1 MQIEGNVMRVCP
13 VQSGTSANGNEWRR
27 QTIVVEFFEHETDMW
42 TQKIVVQ
49 LQGHHIDDYHL
60 KEGDKV
66 RMRFGFFADE
76 WNGRYFQTIRIA
88 QDGLQVISRLDS
100 TESTESTEAKGHTEA
115 TENTESKEVKGEKDD
130 LPF

>member
-1 MQIEGNVMRVCP
+1 MRVCP

-27 QTIVVEFFEHETDMW
+27 QTVVVEFFEHETDMW
-42 TQKIVVQ
+42 TQKVVVQ

-76 WNGRYFQTIRIA
+76 WNGRFFQTIRIA
-88 QDGLQVISRLDS
+88 QDGLQVISRLER
-100 TESTESTEAKGHTEA
+100 TESIESKAQSETTEK
-115 TENTESKEVKGEKDD
+115 TESKEVKGESDE

>member
-27 QTIVVEFFEHETDMW
+27 QTVVVEFFEHETDMW
-42 TQKIVVQ
+42 TQKVVVQ

-76 WNGRYFQTIRIA
+76 WNGRFFQTIRIA
-88 QDGLQVISRLDS
+88 QDGLQVISRLER
-100 TESTESTEAKGHTEA
+100 TESIESKAQSETTEK
-115 TENTESKEVKGEKDD
+115 TESKEVKGESDE

>member
-1 MQIEGNVMRVCP
+1 MRVCP
-13 VQSGTSANGNEWRR
+13 IQSGTSANGNEWIR
-27 QTIVVEFFEHETDMW
+27 QTVVVEFFEHETDMW

-88 QDGLQVISRLDS
+88 QDGLQVISRLNS
-100 TESTESTEAKGHTEA
+100 TESTENTDAKGNSETTGKTEL
-115 TENTESKEVKGEKDD
+115 KEVKGEKDD